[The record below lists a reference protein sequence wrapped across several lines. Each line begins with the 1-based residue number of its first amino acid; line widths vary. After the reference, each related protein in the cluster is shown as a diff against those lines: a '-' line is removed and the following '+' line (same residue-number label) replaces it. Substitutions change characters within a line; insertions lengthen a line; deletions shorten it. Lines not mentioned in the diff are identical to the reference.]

1 MLAEKKVARSQ
12 TPNSC
17 CLLKRCTAR
26 LRQKP
31 AAAASAAVLFAT
43 GIYIFCLLQGN
54 KSSFFDTRISN
65 SPAHTRPFPLAH
77 TLTHTR
83 THALCC
89 LSTVK
94 VGSASLLPGPAAP
107 NPAPHM

>member
-65 SPAHTRPFPLAH
+65 SPAHTHALSLLLTPSH
-77 TLTHTR
+77 THSR
-83 THALCC
+83 THCAASR
-89 LSTVK
+89 LSR
-94 VGSASLLPGPAAP
+94 
-107 NPAPHM
+107 